1 MLRANL
7 AEKLI
12 SAGSEPERQ
21 RLLIES
27 NKYADVKLAFALK
40 EICYAAWTTEPVKA
54 QKAAQAL
61 KTLVKINP
69 NEEISALS
77 FWVSGIAE
85 LTGGRLESAVRNLD
99 RAAEIFFQIGREHDA
114 AQTQVA
120 KLIALAMLGRYDE
133 AIETSKKTLK
143 IFEKYGDELAAGKTE
158 MNLSNIV
165 SRREMHA
172 KAEKYCLS
180 ARKRFLKTG
189 EKTWLTMAENGLANT
204 YTELNDF
211 QKAEKFYA
219 SALQNARESK
229 MLVTEAEIEASR
241 GNLALF
247 RGRFDEA
254 LKSLE
259 LSRQIYETLEMPHQT
274 AIAELEIADI
284 YLELNLAKEA
294 FSIYEKITEELRKLK
309 LQGEEA
315 RARANFGRAAAVLNE
330 TKRARG
336 QLKKSAQ
343 LYRREKNK
351 VGAAVVKLTEA
362 NLEIEQG
369 NFKKALRLADESA
382 NLLAGS
388 ENLRHRLMNGWIQ
401 AEALR
406 NLKDFKKAET
416 LLNEVF
422 TAAVKR
428 EQPQIVHLAL
438 NSLGKLFWQKG
449 DTRQA
454 EKFFKKAIKLIE
466 TLRSPLPAEEF
477 RMAFLANKLAPFEN
491 LARIYLAENKIKAA
505 FLMIEKARSRS
516 LAESIADGN
525 LQPAKNTASTRL
537 TRRLEALR
545 EELNWFYS
553 RLSRAENAEIA
564 NLQREAQKREKQ
576 IADVLRQIESTG
588 ENSAAKSESFDFAK
602 LQKQI
607 GGDKA
612 LIEFV
617 SFDNCLSAF
626 VVTNKKIHFVKNL
639 AGETKIFAFL
649 EGLRFQFGALRY
661 GAKSLGKFIDE
672 LKKRADFYLAKLYA
686 CLVKPLEEL
695 LGNRDLAI
703 VPVGV
708 LHYVPFHALLRGRDE
723 KYLIETRKI
732 TYEPSA
738 TVWQFLEKK
747 PSRKIKNALLIGFA
761 DEKIPLVNREI
772 ETLKKIFPKAKTFS
786 GKAATFEAYTKNAP
800 QFEVLHLACHGQFRP
815 ENPLFSSLHLADGWI
830 TVRDICAQR
839 LNAGLVTLS
848 ACETG
853 LNEIFAGDEIL
864 GLARGFLTAGALSLV
879 LSLWTVNDEATTAL
893 MREFYTQLRAG
904 KETSKALQ
912 LAQCSFIRENAHPYF
927 WSPFLLIGKF

>member
-1 MLRANL
+1 MLRADL

-12 SAGSEPERQ
+12 SAESETERK
-21 RLLIES
+21 RLLIEN
-27 NKYADVKLAFALK
+27 NKQADIKLAFALK
-40 EICYAAWTTEPVKA
+40 EICYAAWTSEPVKA
-54 QKAAQAL
+54 QKAARAL

-69 NEEISALS
+69 REEISALS

-85 LTGGRLESAVRNLD
+85 LTRGRLESAVKNLD
-99 RAAEIFFQIGREHDA
+99 RAAEIFFEIDKEHDA

-133 AIETSKKTLK
+133 ALATGEKTLK
-143 IFEKYGDELAAGKTE
+143 IFKKYDDPLAIGKVEKNLGNIVARQGDE
-158 MNLSNIV
+158 
-165 SRREMHA
+165 RR
-172 KAEKYCLS
+172 AEKYYLA
-180 ARKRFLKTG
+180 ARGKFVRLDNK
-189 EKTWLTMAENGLANT
+189 EELTMSDNSLANT
-204 YTELNDF
+204 YAELNDF

-219 SALQNARESK
+219 SALENARESK
-229 MLVTEAEIEASR
+229 MLVTEAEIEASM

-247 RGRFDEA
+247 RGRFNEA

-259 LSRQIYETLEMPHQT
+259 LSRQTYETLEMPHQT

-294 FSIYEKITEELRKLK
+294 FSIYEKITEELRRLK

-330 TKRARG
+330 TKQAHR

-343 LYRREKNK
+343 LYNREKNK
-351 VGAAVVKLTEA
+351 IGAAFVKLTAA
-362 NLEIEQG
+362 NLELEQE
-369 NFKKALRLADESA
+369 NFKKAQLLADEAS
-382 NLLAGS
+382 NLLADS
-388 ENLRHRLMNGWIQ
+388 ENLRHCLMAKWIQ
-401 AEALR
+401 AEAAA
-406 NLKDFKKAET
+406 NLNDFKKAER

-422 TAAVKR
+422 TDATKA
-428 EQPQIVHLAL
+428 EQPQLVQLAL
-438 NSLGKLFWQKG
+438 NSLGKLFRQKG
-449 DTRQA
+449 DARQA

-466 TLRSPLPAEEF
+466 TLRAPLPAEEF

-491 LARIYLAENKIKAA
+491 LARIYLAENKIKDA
-505 FLMIEKARSRS
+505 FLMIEKARARS
-516 LAESIADGN
+516 LAESIANGN
-525 LQPAKNTASTRL
+525 LQPAKNNASTKL
-537 TRRLEALR
+537 TKKLEALR

-588 ENSAAKSESFDFAK
+588 AGGNAKGDAFDFAG

-607 GGDKA
+607 GGEKA

-626 VVTNKKIHFVKNL
+626 VVTDKKIHFIKDL
-639 AGETKIFAFL
+639 AKETQIFAFL

-672 LKKRADFYLAKLYA
+672 LKKRADFYLAKLYS
-686 CLVKPLEEL
+686 CLVKPLEKL
-695 LGNRDLAI
+695 LDARDLTI

-708 LHYVPFHALLRGRDE
+708 LHYVPFHALLRARDE

-732 TYEPSA
+732 AYAPSA

-747 PSRKIKNALLIGFA
+747 PARKIKSALLIGFA
-761 DEKIPLVNREI
+761 DEKIPLVTREI
-772 ETLKKIFPKAKTFS
+772 ETLKKIFPQAKTFS
-786 GKAATFEAYTKNAP
+786 GKAATFEAYTRNAP
-800 QFEVLHLACHGQFRP
+800 QFDALHLACHGQFRS

-839 LNAGLVTLS
+839 LNAELVTLS

-864 GLARGFLTAGALSLV
+864 GLARGFLTAGARSLV

-893 MREFYTQLRAG
+893 MREFYTQLEAG
-904 KETSKALQ
+904 KETSKSLQ
-912 LAQCSFIRENAHPYF
+912 IAQCSFIRENAHPYF
-927 WSPFLLIGKF
+927 WSPFILIGKF